1 MPKISL
7 ILNNREQNIQNNLI
21 KAKSIKEE
29 SIQLL
34 INFIKSKMRPE
45 KKQEIC

>member
-29 SIQLL
+29 SDTIIDKLY
-34 INFIKSKMRPE
+34 KEAR
-45 KKQEIC
+45 